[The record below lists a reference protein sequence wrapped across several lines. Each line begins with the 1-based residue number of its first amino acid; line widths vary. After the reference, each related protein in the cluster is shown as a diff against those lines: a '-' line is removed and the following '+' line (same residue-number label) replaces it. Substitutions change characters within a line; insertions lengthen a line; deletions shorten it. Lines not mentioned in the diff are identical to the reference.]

1 MLVDDEIQV
10 VTVCLNVSAWN
21 RDYFLQGYCQE
32 TGTREDDGIFLV
44 LSNNRRRGDVCTF
57 IRDS

>member
-10 VTVCLNVSAWN
+10 VTLCLNVSAWN

-32 TGTREDDGIFLV
+32 TGTHEDDGIFLV
-44 LSNNRRRGDVCTF
+44 LSNNQRREDVV
-57 IRDS
+57 RL